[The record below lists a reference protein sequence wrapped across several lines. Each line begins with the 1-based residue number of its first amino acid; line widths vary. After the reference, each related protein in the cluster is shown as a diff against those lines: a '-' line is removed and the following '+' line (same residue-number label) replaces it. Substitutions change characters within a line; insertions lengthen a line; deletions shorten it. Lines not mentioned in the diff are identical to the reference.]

1 MRRCF
6 QPCAVFKRRCV
17 TDNLYIGTDVA
28 QGEAMN
34 RIMPPIAMTPT
45 TQSTPIA
52 GGANALQRAA
62 QNAARLAGGAGGIN
76 AAQPVGQNNKA
87 APDFTSLLGNMLT
100 EVSAA
105 QAKSSDMNRRLQM
118 GDPKATI
125 EDTVLAMNTA
135 SVQFQMVVQVR
146 NKLVQSY
153 TDIMNM
159 PV

>member
-1 MRRCF
+1 
-6 QPCAVFKRRCV
+6 
-17 TDNLYIGTDVA
+17 
-28 QGEAMN
+28 MN
-34 RIMPPIAMTPT
+34 KILPSIAMTP
-45 TQSTPIA
+45 STPAVYSPATIA
-52 GGANALQRAA
+52 ANRANAALT
-62 QNAARLAGGAGGIN
+62 GAGDAGAS
-76 AAQPVGQNNKA
+76 AAVKPVGRNSAA
-87 APDFTSLLGNMLT
+87 APDFTSLLGNMLN

-105 QAKSSDMNRRLQM
+105 QGRSSDMNRRLQM

-125 EDTVLAMNTA
+125 EETVLAMNTA

>member
-1 MRRCF
+1 MCRCF
-6 QPCAVFKRRCV
+6 QPYAVFKQGCV
-17 TDNLYIGTDVA
+17 TDNLHIRTDVA

-45 TQSTPIA
+45 TPNTPIA
-52 GGANALQRAA
+52 SGANALQRAA
-62 QNAARLAGGAGGIN
+62 QNAAKLAAGSAGLN

>member
-1 MRRCF
+1 
-6 QPCAVFKRRCV
+6 
-17 TDNLYIGTDVA
+17 
-28 QGEAMN
+28 MN
-34 RIMPPIAMTPT
+34 RIMPPIAMTASTP
-45 TQSTPIA
+45 STPIA
-52 GGANALQRAA
+52 GAANGLQRAA
-62 QNAARLAGGAGGIN
+62 QNAAGLASGSN
-76 AAQPVGQNNKA
+76 AVKPLGQNATA
-87 APDFTSLLGNMLT
+87 APDFTSLLGGMLS

-105 QAKSSDMNRRLQM
+105 QTKSSDMNRRLQM
-118 GDPKATI
+118 GDPKTTI

>member
-1 MRRCF
+1 
-6 QPCAVFKRRCV
+6 
-17 TDNLYIGTDVA
+17 
-28 QGEAMN
+28 MN
-34 RIMPPIAMTPT
+34 RILPSIALTQT
-45 TQSTPIA
+45 TAAASAASSASQAARATQFQDAASKA
-52 GGANALQRAA
+52 GGLTP
-62 QNAARLAGGAGGIN
+62 AGV
-76 AAQPVGQNNKA
+76 VGKTAPA
-87 APDFTSLLGNMLT
+87 APDFTSLLGNMLS

-105 QAKSSDMNRRLQM
+105 QANSSNMNRRLQM
-118 GDPKATI
+118 GDPKATV

>member
-1 MRRCF
+1 
-6 QPCAVFKRRCV
+6 
-17 TDNLYIGTDVA
+17 
-28 QGEAMN
+28 MN
-34 RIMPPIAMTPT
+34 RIMPPIAMTQT
-45 TQSTPIA
+45 TPAATAQN
-52 GGANALQRAA
+52 GLQRAA
-62 QNAARLAGGAGGIN
+62 QNATGLGNGLN
-76 AAQPVGQNNKA
+76 AANPVGQNTKA

-100 EVSAA
+100 EVSQA
-105 QAKSSDMNRRLQM
+105 QAQSSDMNRRLQM

-146 NKLVQSY
+146 SKLVQSY

>member
-1 MRRCF
+1 
-6 QPCAVFKRRCV
+6 
-17 TDNLYIGTDVA
+17 
-28 QGEAMN
+28 MN
-34 RIMPPIAMTPT
+34 KILPSIAMMPT
-45 TQSTPIA
+45 SAASQANRPTQ
-52 GGANALQRAA
+52 
-62 QNAARLAGGAGGIN
+62 AGGIAPAAAAAGSVLGRN
-76 AAQPVGQNNKA
+76 ATA
-87 APDFTSLLGNMLT
+87 APDFSNLLGSMLS

-105 QAKSSDMNRRLQM
+105 QAKSSGMNQRLQM
-118 GDPKATI
+118 GDPKTTV